1 MTESSKKIAIITG
14 AGEGIGRGVARHFAR
29 QGIQVIIAE
38 INEAKGTQAAAD
50 IEAAGGAAAFIA
62 TDVSD
67 KNSIQN
73 LIDKT
78 VADFGGI
85 DILVNNA
92 VALPQDILL
101 ENKTDEMLAQQLNVG
116 VWGSWWAMQA
126 VRPVMAAA
134 GSGSI
139 INFSSLDIETG
150 SWFHSDYSIAKAG
163 IQALTRSA
171 AMEWARYKIRVNCV
185 MPIAA
190 SAAFDRMCDGRP
202 GLREAANM
210 GNPLGRMGDPELD
223 IAPAVAF
230 LAGDDAHYITGVSL
244 PVDGG
249 LHLPRINN
257 KPQDLS
263 IYEN

>member
-1 MTESSKKIAIITG
+1 
-14 AGEGIGRGVARHFAR
+14 
-29 QGIQVIIAE
+29 
-38 INEAKGTQAAAD
+38 
-50 IEAAGGAAAFIA
+50 
-62 TDVSD
+62 
-67 KNSIQN
+67 
-73 LIDKT
+73 
-78 VADFGGI
+78 
-85 DILVNNA
+85 
-92 VALPQDILL
+92 
-101 ENKTDEMLAQQLNVG
+101 

-126 VRPVMAAA
+126 VRPIMAAA

-150 SWFHSDYSIAKAG
+150 SWFHSDYNIAKAG

-171 AMEWARYKIRVNCV
+171 AMEWARFKIRVNCV

-190 SAAFDRMCDGRP
+190 SAAFDRMCDARP

-210 GNPLGRMGDPELD
+210 GNPLGRMGHPEKD

-249 LHLPRINN
+249 LHLPRVNN

-263 IYEN
+263 IYEK